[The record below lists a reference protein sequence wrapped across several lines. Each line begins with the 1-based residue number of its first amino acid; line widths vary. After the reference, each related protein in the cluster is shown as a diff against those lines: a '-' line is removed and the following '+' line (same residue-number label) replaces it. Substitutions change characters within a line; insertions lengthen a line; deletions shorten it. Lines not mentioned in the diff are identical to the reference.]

1 MLGKNKLFESSV
13 FGPVP
18 SRRLGISLGVDLVP
32 AKVCTLDCIYCEAGR
47 TNLQTVQRKEYK
59 DISKVIMELG
69 EVLSSKLH
77 LDYVTFS
84 GAGEPTL
91 NSGIGRVVRFIKEK
105 HPEYKVCLITN
116 GTLLGDDQVIRDI
129 EGIDLVIPS
138 LDAADEETY
147 RKINRPCEKMTCE
160 NLIDGLVKFRK
171 TSKTLF
177 WLEIFVVPGLNDE
190 EISISAIRKAVERIM
205 PDKIQLNSLD
215 RPGTEKTVEKADM
228 ASLKKIQDY
237 LSDITT
243 VEIVGKFAPAK
254 TPAVSGTGT
263 EIGAKILD
271 MISRRPCTVSDLAEA
286 FGRPQQEILDAVS
299 QLVREN
305 EAVAEEMAR
314 GIFYK
319 LKHHVVQSLAELPA
333 ARSDC

>member
-47 TNLQTVQRKEYK
+47 TNLKTVQRKEYK

-69 EVLSSKLH
+69 EVLSSKLY

-91 NSGIGRVVRFIKEK
+91 NIGIGRVVRFLKEE
-105 HPEYKVCLITN
+105 HPEHKVCLITN

-147 RKINRPCEKMTCE
+147 RKINRPCEKMTCK

-177 WLEIFVVPGLNDE
+177 WLEIFVVPGLNDKE
-190 EISISAIRKAVERIM
+190 RSISAIRKAVERIM

-228 ASLKKIQDY
+228 ASLKKIQDS

-254 TPAVSGTGT
+254 TPAVSGTSI
-263 EIGAKILD
+263 EMGAKILD

-286 FGRPQQEILDAVS
+286 FGCPQQKILDAVS

-305 EAVAEEMAR
+305 KAVAEEMPR

-319 LKHHVVQSLAELPA
+319 LKHHQLAGNIG
-333 ARSDC
+333 

>member
-69 EVLSSKLH
+69 EVLSSKLY

-91 NSGIGRVVRFIKEK
+91 NSGIGRVVRFLKEK

-129 EGIDLVIPS
+129 QGIDLVIPS

-147 RKINRPCEKMTCE
+147 RKINRPCEKRTCE

-171 TSKTLF
+171 TSKTPF
-177 WLEIFVVPGLNDE
+177 WLEIFVVPGLNDTE
-190 EISISAIRKAVERIM
+190 KSISAIRRAVERIM

-228 ASLKKIQDY
+228 ASLKKIQDC
-237 LSDITT
+237 LSGIAT
-243 VEIVGKFAPAK
+243 VEIVGKFALAK
-254 TPAVSGTGT
+254 TPAVPGSDT
-263 EIGAKILD
+263 EIGTKILD

-299 QLVREN
+299 RLVREN
-305 EAVAEEMAR
+305 KAVAEEMAR

-319 LKHHVVQSLAELPA
+319 LKHHVAQS
-333 ARSDC
+333 STDSK